1 MPQDEQGA
9 QETRCANGTGA
20 ELGEDPSVL
29 EMGKAVPDRRAPD
42 GKDPVG
48 GLSGGV
54 SWWVL
59 AGLFLVLCR
68 ELRISS
74 AVSTSP

>member
-20 ELGEDPSVL
+20 ELGEGPSVL
-29 EMGKAVPDRRAPD
+29 EVGKAVLDRRAPD

-48 GLSGGV
+48 GLPGGV
-54 SWWVL
+54 SWWVRL
-59 AGLFLVLCR
+59 ACFW
-68 ELRISS
+68 SS
-74 AVSTSP
+74 VVS